1 MPRPIVSH
9 IADPRLGLTG
19 IALAASGGFAW
30 ADPPPHGTEIESLGE
45 VSYFNNRL
53 GAVEVFQTNLVATL
67 IEAAPDFEI
76 ATDQVYRRAPGETA
90 LFSFSIQNTGN
101 TDIEV
106 APSFG
111 AFRGDFNFAQARAV
125 VDANGNGAIDAS
137 DPALGDHVHV
147 GYGDAARILVEVL
160 MPASASPGQ
169 TGQGDLSAQLSAAD
183 GFEPGTE
190 PAVERTATGTVIV
203 DPTAL
208 ALQKSV
214 SAGEAT
220 PGDTLVYTLR
230 LRNNST
236 NVFDPETEFFSSR
249 VMIDGVAD
257 EALIIRD
264 AIPLHTHFA
273 SIVDA
278 VDFTVVYQTP
288 DDTAETWSTVPPT
301 DLGDV
306 SAIGFAATEPLP
318 PGSSRDFEFSV
329 QVHPSADDMVV
340 TNQAEIFLPGPAGG
354 FDPSLSNLVQT
365 DIHGRSD
372 GALYFQSQPGPDG
385 GGEDPLVEAGHGDE
399 IWLRAASA
407 GCNVSP
413 EIDRAVATLTTDPD
427 GDLESITLVETG
439 PNTGVFLSPG
449 VSVLPA
455 PPVRLRDGNVQG
467 SRGAMLS
474 AQLDCDSSATSD
486 LSIAPAGVVFDA
498 TTNEPLA
505 GARVELISNA
515 GDNLGDV
522 MTGPDG
528 VFELAP
534 NTNGVARLRVTP
546 PGGFSA
552 PSMRTA
558 FPGFHR
564 NVDRSASF
572 GQSFQIELAGRT
584 LRYDIPVDPSF
595 AAALNLSKTSPR
607 SQARSGDI
615 VTYEIDLRNTT
626 PVAIQATEIEDTL
639 PAGLTF
645 LSGSARLDGAVLSDP
660 TRAARGTLV
669 FDLDTIE
676 PFADHTLRYAVTV
689 LPGTGD
695 GERINRAV
703 ARGVPVGYV
712 DPVESNT
719 ASHTLRVDNSAGVF
733 SEDGVILGKVFAD
746 CNGDG
751 VQDNQRGHEPGV
763 PGVKLITQE
772 GLSVVTDPEG
782 RFSLPGLSPRTHVLS
797 LYVPSLPDGF
807 RPIAS
812 RTLDTLSPGTRQV
825 PLRAGEIR
833 SEDFAVVATEGI
845 CPVSEVASLRG
856 RIADFDQAALGV
868 PQTGVLALEDNRR
881 AGEGRVEATR
891 TVRTTNSVKPA
902 EDLPDAPKV
911 TRIPATLPLDPIIA
925 SAPSVPSFV
934 DLEDG
939 AILAQPRVSVR
950 IAAPAGLELALELNG
965 TPVPDEMI
973 GVRNGDA
980 LAQAVEYVALDLE
993 PGENLFELVARDPFG
1008 NVRGRETVRVTA
1020 PGPAAGLRLYAPK
1033 EARADPASPVP
1044 VIIQT
1049 VDADGRPAAAPLDVT
1064 LVAGE
1069 DTFDARDARP
1079 LQPGVQTLLT
1089 DGETRLNLI
1098 PADLVGT
1105 RRLRIDSPLGSAEAE
1120 IRFVADTD
1128 AAPIAVGL
1136 IEGAVD
1142 LGGTGTSAL
1151 GGWLEADEIS
1161 PFEDTEVG
1169 LEASLYMRGPVA
1181 DNTVLTLRYDSD
1193 KDLEDDLFDSVEP
1206 DRSYPVLGDSSQRGF
1221 DARSRGKL
1229 FAKLE
1234 RDASYIL
1241 FGDVTYAAEA
1251 EAIQLGQM
1259 QRTLEGGRALIEADR
1274 LRLSL
1279 YAGETDTGGRVS
1291 EIVARGVSGPY
1302 MLDLSGIVRNSETI
1316 ELLTRDRDQPGVILK
1331 TERLVRFTDYTF
1343 DYFTGTLL
1351 FTRPV
1356 PARDADFNPISI
1368 RATFETVDGE
1378 GEAYFVGG
1386 GEIGFDLTD
1395 WLEVGAR
1402 HLNSDAPVGS
1412 QDRQSVTTG
1421 YFDARVGEAG
1431 RLQLE
1436 AATSDDETDASGE
1449 AMRVSYEHVFDNG
1462 RLGVRAARASEGF
1475 EAPGAAI
1482 SAGREEVRVFGE
1494 HRIGEGRLSGE
1505 LIYTGSTET
1514 TAERQGAVARYE
1526 SAVTDRL
1533 RLRAGARYV
1542 SDRPDSGAESDAVTA
1557 IAGMNWSP
1565 KQIANLSFDIEGEAD
1580 LRAGRGSRVGASIDY
1595 AHTPKWRSY
1604 AQALWSESRSG
1615 GFGFTDRADD
1625 VSVRAGSE
1633 YRWSE
1638 GISAFTEYRAN
1649 EDFFDAGVAQGLT
1662 ARWAFAPSF
1671 ETRARV
1677 EHVQPISD
1685 LYPRNTAAG
1694 IGASWEPED
1703 RRSLVE
1709 GDVEYGRAQSGGE
1722 TWYVSSTVGR
1732 RWQDVTL
1739 LGRARVALSESGDSD
1754 RTRARGRLGWAHRP
1768 PTDDALNTL
1777 VWYEFDFEDDDPG
1790 RETRHSWSIGGERK
1804 VGGATRFRGRLAGQ
1818 FYSLLSPDFDLDTD
1832 NVLLMAQAG
1841 VERDLSKR
1849 WMVGANLATFTDG
1862 DFESETV
1869 GVGAEIGFIP
1879 MRNTYVGL
1887 GYNHAELSQTQT
1899 ERLYRQGWFLRLNV
1913 SLDDGLWEI
1922 F

>member
-1 MPRPIVSH
+1 MPRTIVSH

-19 IALAASGGFAW
+19 IALAAGGGFAW
-30 ADPPPHGTEIESLGE
+30 ADPPPYGSQIESLGE

-53 GAVEVFQTNLVATL
+53 GTVEVFQTNLATTL

-90 LFSFSIQNTGN
+90 LFSFSIENTGN

-111 AFRGDFNFAQARAV
+111 AVRGDFNFVQTRAV
-125 VDANGNGAIDAS
+125 VDANSNGTIDAS
-137 DPALGDHVHV
+137 DPVLGDHVHV
-147 GYGDAARILVEVL
+147 GYGSATRILVEVL

-169 TGQGDLSAQLSAAD
+169 SSQGDLSARLSAAD
-183 GFEPGTE
+183 GFDQGAE
-190 PAVERTATGTVIV
+190 PALERAATGTVIV
-203 DPTAL
+203 DPTTL
-208 ALQKSV
+208 SLQKSV
-214 SAGEAT
+214 SAGAAI

-236 NVFDPETEFFSSR
+236 SLFDPQTEFYNSR

-257 EALIIRD
+257 EALIVRD
-264 AIPLHTHFA
+264 AIPLHTQFA

-288 DDTAETWSTVPPT
+288 QDTAESWSTEPPA

-306 SAIGFAATEPLP
+306 SAVGFAISEPLP
-318 PGSSRDFEFSV
+318 PGSSRDLLFSV
-329 QVHPSADDMVV
+329 QVHSSADDLSV

-354 FDPSLSNLVQT
+354 FDPSLSNVVQT
-365 DIHGRSD
+365 DIHGSSE
-372 GALYFQSQPGPDG
+372 GTLQFQSQPGTD
-385 GGEDPLVEAGHGDE
+385 ENIDAVFEVDYGDE
-399 IWLRAASA
+399 VWLRAASA
-407 GCNVSP
+407 QCNISP
-413 EIDRAVATLTTDPD
+413 EIDRAVATLATDPD

-439 PNTGVFLSPG
+439 SNTGVFVSPG
-449 VSVLPA
+449 VSVEPA
-455 PPVRLRDGNVQG
+455 PPVRLRDGRVQG
-467 SRGAMLS
+467 SRSATLT
-474 AQLDCDSSATSD
+474 AQLDCDGSAVSD
-486 LSIAPAGVVFDA
+486 LAIAPAGTIFDA

-515 GDNLGDV
+515 GDSLGSV

-534 NTNGVARLRVTP
+534 DTVGVARLRVTP

-558 FPGFHR
+558 FPGF
-564 NVDRSASF
+564 DRSVDPSASY
-572 GQSFQIELAGRT
+572 GQDFQIEVAGRT

-615 VTYEIDLRNTT
+615 VTYEIELRNTT

-639 PAGLTF
+639 PAGLSF
-645 LSGSARLDGAVLSDP
+645 LGGSARLDGVALGDP
-660 TRAARGTLV
+660 SYATRGTLV
-669 FDLDTIE
+669 FDLGAIE
-676 PFADHTLRYAVTV
+676 PFAAHTLRYAVTV

-695 GERINRAV
+695 GERVNRAI
-703 ARGVPVGYV
+703 ARGVPVGYS
-712 DPVESNT
+712 DPVASNT
-719 ASHTLRVDNSAGVF
+719 ASHTLRVDYSAGVF

-751 VQDNQRGHEPGV
+751 VQDNQAGQEPGV

-833 SEDFAVVATEGI
+833 SEDFTVVATEGI

-868 PQTGVLALEDNRR
+868 PQNGVLALEDNRR

-891 TVRTTNSVKPA
+891 TVRTANAVRLA
-902 EDLPDAPKV
+902 EDLPEAPTV
-911 TRIPATLPLDPIIA
+911 TRIPATLPLEPIIA
-925 SAPSVPSFV
+925 TAPSAPVFV

-950 IAAPAGLELALELNG
+950 VAAPAGLELALELNG
-965 TPVPDEMI
+965 APVPNELI

-993 PGENLFELVARDPFG
+993 PGENLFELIGRDPFG
-1008 NVRGRETVRVTA
+1008 NVRGRESVTVTA

-1161 PFEDTEVG
+1161 PFEDTEAG
-1169 LEASLYMRGPVA
+1169 LEASLYMRGPIA

-1229 FAKLE
+1229 FAKIE

-1302 MLDLSGIVRNSETI
+1302 VLDLAGIVRNSETI

-1331 TERLVRFTDYTF
+1331 TERLVRFTDYTL

-1356 PARDADFNPISI
+1356 PARDADFNPVSI

-1386 GEIGFDLTD
+1386 GELGFDLTD

-1402 HLNSDAPVGS
+1402 HLNADAPVGS
-1412 QDRQSVTTG
+1412 RDRQSVTTG
-1421 YFDARVGEAG
+1421 YVDARVGEAG

-1436 AATSDDETDASGE
+1436 AATSEDETDASGE
-1449 AMRVSYEHVFDNG
+1449 AMRVSYEHVFESG

-1494 HRIGEGRLSGE
+1494 HRIGEGRLTGE

-1514 TAERQGAVARYE
+1514 SAERQGAVARYE

-1542 SDRPDSGAESDAVTA
+1542 SDRPDSGAENDAVTA

-1565 KQIANLSFDIEGEAD
+1565 KQIANLSLDIEGEAD
-1580 LRAGRGSRVGASIDY
+1580 VRAGRGSRVGASIDY

-1615 GFGFTDRADD
+1615 DFGFTDRADD
-1625 VSVRAGSE
+1625 VSVRAGTE

-1671 ETRARV
+1671 ETRARI

-1777 VWYEFDFEDDDPG
+1777 VWYEFDFEDADPG

-1804 VGGATRFRGRLAGQ
+1804 VGGETRFRGRLAGQ
-1818 FYSLLSPDFDLDTD
+1818 FYSLLSPEFDLDAD

-1841 VERDLSKR
+1841 VERDLSRR

-1862 DFESETV
+1862 DFESETI

-1879 MRNTYVGL
+1879 MRNTYVGV
-1887 GYNHAELSQTQT
+1887 GYNHAELSQAQT